1 MVPFFSRFLGIS
13 LRKFFVGDRTFRVL
27 SHKKK
32 TEREDIVKIVTKL
45 TAFIILISVI
55 IVAFCGYIIITINTN
70 SEFTKSNNQN
80 SQIWNYAWQVKYID
94 ELLTHSIAR
103 YIQSGNSSWMD
114 RYNEYVGDLD
124 NAFEKIDEI
133 ASDEEKAIFD
143 RVSDVNNTL
152 IEYEIEIAELVQQ
165 GRAED
170 AKDILYGD
178 YLVKKEE
185 YSAAVE
191 EFFSVQD
198 KKFVEG
204 LQENLAFDARSR
216 KQLLVIVLL
225 SIAAFSIIVV
235 SGIFLSIS
243 IVRPVKKL
251 SESVGV
257 FGSGELTVHFEQ
269 KGNDEMTT
277 VAIALN
283 KMAENL
289 RSSISAVKESAK
301 QVGHTS
307 MNLFT
312 VASEQEEMVHILIE
326 QSDQVEG
333 NIQNTSASIEEVT
346 SGVEEVAAS
355 AQEVSRNSQEL
366 ANDIS
371 ETEKAVKKGQAE
383 LKKQGER
390 MKIVGEQNKTATQ
403 LVTTVAEKANNVQE
417 IVNTISSIAEQTNL
431 LALNAAIEAAR
442 AGEAGKGFAVV
453 ADEIRKLAE
462 ESQSASSNIAKILNE
477 IDEGSD
483 MANLAVKK
491 TVELYNQLNESSQI
505 IVDEFDKIF
514 VYMEN
519 INHRVESLSGAAQ
532 EQSASAEEMAS
543 AMDAS
548 AKAISLISEE
558 MQKMNQAVHLQKE
571 ETGKISTAAS
581 EMNTQAKNLEEQTD
595 YFKL

>member
-1 MVPFFSRFLGIS
+1 M
-13 LRKFFVGDRTFRVL
+13 
-27 SHKKK
+27 
-32 TEREDIVKIVTKL
+32 
-45 TAFIILISVI
+45 ILISII
-55 IVAFCGYIIITINTN
+55 IVAFCSYIIVTINTN

-103 YIQSGNSSWMD
+103 YIQTGNSSWMK
-114 RYNEYVGDLD
+114 RYNDHVVDLD
-124 NAFEKIDEI
+124 SAFEKIDEI

-143 RVSDVNNTL
+143 RVSDVNNIL
-152 IEYEIEIAELVQQ
+152 IDYEIEISELVKQ
-165 GRAED
+165 GKADEARN
-170 AKDILYGD
+170 ILNGD
-178 YLVKKEE
+178 YLARKEE
-185 YSAAVE
+185 YSAAVD

-204 LQENLAFDARSR
+204 LQKNLEFDERSK
-216 KQLLVIVLL
+216 KQLYVIILL
-225 SIAAFSIIVV
+225 SIAAFSIIILI
-235 SGIFLSIS
+235 GIFLTIS

-251 SESVGV
+251 SESVGI
-257 FGSGELTVHFEQ
+257 FGTGELTVSFEQ
-269 KGNDEMTT
+269 KGNDEITT
-277 VAIALN
+277 VAVALN

-289 RSSISAVKESAK
+289 RTSITTVKESAD

-312 VASEQEEMVHILIE
+312 VASEQEDMIHLLIE
-326 QSDQVEG
+326 QSDKIEE
-333 NIQNTSASIEEVT
+333 NIQNTSAAIEEVT

-355 AQEVSRNSQEL
+355 AQEVSKNSQAL
-366 ANDIS
+366 ATDIG

-417 IVNTISSIAEQTNL
+417 IVNTISSISEQTNL

-462 ESQSASSNIAKILNE
+462 ESQSASSNIANILNE
-477 IDEGSD
+477 IDEGSEK
-483 MANLAVKK
+483 ANIAVKK
-491 TVELYNQLNESSQI
+491 TLDLYEQVNEGSQI
-505 IVDEFDKIF
+505 IVAEFEKIYSF
-514 VYMEN
+514 MDN
-519 INHRVESLSGAAQ
+519 IKNRVESLSGTAQ
-532 EQSASAEEMAS
+532 EQSASAEEMAT
-543 AMDAS
+543 AMDTS
-548 AKAISLISEE
+548 AKAITLISEE
-558 MQKMNQAVHLQKE
+558 IQKMNKAVHLQKE
-571 ETGKISTAAS
+571 ETRKIATAAS